1 MRVTLMLGWALVLLP
16 ASANSQDQV
25 QTRSAPTPIIR
36 RPAAAPQ
43 VRLKPAPPKLVRGL
57 PAPRAAAAETPTAVL
72 AAAASSPKSNS
83 LIAAITLA
91 DIGFTNGLRFAN
103 LGGQHELY
111 VPLPQDSDVVASNLM
126 LVLDDF
132 IAYEAKRNLEVQV
145 NNRTVAAIVLDGK
158 GRNRVIQVPLGGA
171 KPKNGY
177 LKLTFLYSGAVTP
190 DHCIDVRY
198 VGDSA
203 IIKPETAVEV
213 DVGLGGRLDVP
224 TTAALMPRE
233 VAVVLPGRHLATT
246 ELATA
251 LTVGRALISGGR
263 RVKFYDGFD
272 AIPDLA
278 KRDEA
283 GHWAHGIVLVGPLA
297 DFTGI
302 IDSPIA
308 TVAGDIHGFGSI
320 DAVRVRGLP
329 ALVIADA
336 DSVRAARLFG
346 TPMLAATRGVISAS
360 VGQVAPVDLSK
371 DRVTFDQLGVP
382 PEEAE
387 VFGRAELSAIVD
399 ARRLPGGTYPTRL
412 SLDVMVAPDGGG
424 AKAVVSVFVNE
435 RLLGSEVAA
444 TTEATHLDLPLP
456 DGLVGTT
463 ANIRV
468 VVERDIARGDCRFG
482 PQGYPAQILGSS
494 ALLLGGVGA
503 AAHDFADL
511 TSHFAHGIDVLLPAV
526 SGDQPTR
533 VLGIV
538 AELASN
544 LSPDTAPLNVSYIA
558 AGTPP
563 VPEAPFIAVGDVPP
577 AGASPRVNFD
587 RGRVVVVDPSG
598 RTLLDL
604 GGFAGGAVI
613 QVLEA
618 NNAPGLWIKP
628 LSANGQTPSPPELHL
643 DHGDVAFVDDKG
655 VALAMSTEH
664 DGLVKISYPDQVSWL
679 SVAERFRSWIIGAL
693 WLLLTAALLLT
704 LQRLFRRRPAGPSE

>member
-1 MRVTLMLGWALVLLP
+1 MRVSLMLGWALVLLP
-16 ASANSQDQV
+16 AQAYP
-25 QTRSAPTPIIR
+25 QTQTQTQPPAPVLG
-36 RPAAAPQ
+36 RPATPPQSRPKVVHRPPVSPPAAVETAAVAPP
-43 VRLKPAPPKLVRGL
+43 VAPPK
-57 PAPRAAAAETPTAVL
+57 PD
-72 AAAASSPKSNS
+72 S

-111 VPLPQDSDVVASNLM
+111 VPLPQDSDVSASNLV

-132 IAYEAKRNLEVQV
+132 IAHEAKRNLEVQV

-158 GRNRVIQVPLGGA
+158 GRDRIVHVPLNGA
-171 KPKNGY
+171 KPKDGY
-177 LKLTFLYSGAVTP
+177 LKVGLLYSGAVTP

-198 VGDSA
+198 VGDSL
-203 IIKPETAVEV
+203 IIRPETAVEV
-213 DVGLGGRLDVP
+213 DVGPTGRLDVP
-224 TTAALMPRE
+224 TTAALMPRD
-233 VAVVLPGRHLATT
+233 VAVVLPGRHLAAT
-246 ELATA
+246 ELGTA
-251 LTVGRALISGGR
+251 LTVGRALITSGR
-263 RVKFYDGFD
+263 HVTFYDGFD
-272 AIPDLA
+272 AIADLA

-283 GHWAHGIVLVGPLA
+283 GHWAHGIILVGPLA
-297 DFTGI
+297 DFGGI

-308 TVAGDIHGFGSI
+308 TVAGDLHRFGLI

-329 ALVIADA
+329 ALVISDA

-360 VGQVAPVDLSK
+360 VGQVAPVNLPK

-382 PEEAE
+382 PEEVE

-399 ARRLPGGTYPTRL
+399 TRRLPSGTYPTRL

-456 DGLVGTT
+456 DGLIGTA

-468 VVERDIARGDCRFG
+468 VIERDIARGDCRFG

-494 ALLLGGVGA
+494 ALLLGSAGTTA
-503 AAHDFADL
+503 RDFAEL

-526 SGDQPTR
+526 AGDQPTR

-538 AELASN
+538 AQLSSN
-544 LSPDTAPLNVSYIA
+544 LSPDTAPLNVNYVA

-563 VPEAPFIAVGDVPP
+563 VPEAPFITVSDIPP
-577 AGASPRVNFD
+577 IGATPRVSFD

-604 GGFAGGAVI
+604 GGFADGAVI

-618 NNAPGLWIKP
+618 NNAPGLWVKP
-628 LSANGQTPSPPELHL
+628 LSPNGQAPSPAEFHL

-664 DGLVKISYPDQVSWL
+664 DNLVKISYPDQVSWL
-679 SVAERFRSWIIGAL
+679 TVAERFRSWIIGAL
-693 WLLLTAALLLT
+693 WLLVTAGLLLT
-704 LQRLFRRRPAGPSE
+704 LQRFFRKRPVNPAD